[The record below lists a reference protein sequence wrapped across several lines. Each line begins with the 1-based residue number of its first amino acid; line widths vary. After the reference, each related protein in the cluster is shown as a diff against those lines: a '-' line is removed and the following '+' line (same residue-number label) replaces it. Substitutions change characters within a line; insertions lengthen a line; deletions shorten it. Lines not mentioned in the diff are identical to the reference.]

1 MTVHSNTAK
10 VLLGVAASVAAL
22 TAATGVQAQAYGGAY
37 DSRGYEYDPCAR
49 DTTQRGTT
57 GGLVGAGLGAAIGG
71 SVAAGGAKTEGAV
84 LGGLLGAVA
93 GNQIG
98 KRSAACAPGYSAA
111 PAPVYS
117 QALPP
122 PPPPPAAYYQDQR
135 GYSQGGA
142 YANSTT
148 YYDPCARDRTQRG
161 TTGGLAGA
169 AIGALAGGNI
179 AARNARTEGAV
190 IGALAGAAIGSKV
203 GRNGAACQPGASADY
218 GYQGQGYE
226 QPYAQGGSSYGYETY
241 ERYDSRYPDPRD
253 SYGRSGYAAPV
264 ADARTDV
271 NGCTLA
277 ESPIYLPDGRTQ
289 KRFVRVCPD
298 ASGRYQVV
306 D

>member
-1 MTVHSNTAK
+1 MIVHSTTAK
-10 VLLGVAASVAAL
+10 MLLGVAASMAAL

-37 DSRGYEYDPCAR
+37 DARSGYAYDPCAR
-49 DTTQRGTT
+49 DQTNRGAT
-57 GGLVGAGLGAAIGG
+57 GGLAGAAIGAAIGG

-93 GNQIG
+93 GNRIG
-98 KRSAACAPGYSAA
+98 TNSAACAPGYPTA

-117 QALPP
+117 QQLPP

-142 YANSTT
+142 YANSST

-190 IGALAGAAIGSKV
+190 IGALAGAAIGSRV
-203 GRNGAACQPGASADY
+203 GRNGAACEPGAAVDY
-218 GYQGQGYE
+218 GYQGGYE

-241 ERYDSRYPDPRD
+241 ERYDSRYPADPRD
-253 SYGRSGYAAPV
+253 AYRNGYAAPV
-264 ADARTDV
+264 ADSRTDV